1 MEERSTLTLCFIGY
15 VQIVISYRSSLLLP
29 DVPLNIPP
37 AHTSAVS
44 AFPIWS
50 LGCSGRSGWLG
61 WSGRTPPPPRLKVVL
76 LCHFVPMDEKG
87 LLSPLSGGVGGWALW
102 HQCEQ
107 IFHRERALLQRGLR
121 FRCSPTS
128 TNGLNH
134 YEETTRLVFFDTWIL
149 GES

>member
-61 WSGRTPPPPRLKVVL
+61 WSGRTPPPPVWRWFFSAILSQWMKRGFSLLLVEVLEVGRYDTSASRFSTGSVLSSREGSGSDAARLR
-76 LCHFVPMDEKG
+76 PTG
-87 LLSPLSGGVGGWALW
+87 LIITRKPQGLSFLTL
-102 HQCEQ
+102 E
-107 IFHRERALLQRGLR
+107 F
-121 FRCSPTS
+121 
-128 TNGLNH
+128 
-134 YEETTRLVFFDTWIL
+134 
-149 GES
+149 